1 LEDLRSSRFNGVSWG
16 YHFGRTG
23 FSWGCNPG
31 CTGIYIITILN
42 LKKDV
47 FLDLCGFDGV
57 GGAPMLANLVYN

>member
-1 LEDLRSSRFNGVSWG
+1 MGMQSGMHRDLYNYDFE
-16 YHFGRTG
+16 
-23 FSWGCNPG
+23 
-31 CTGIYIITILN
+31 